1 MTIKCSYETC
11 SDCLSFIVN
20 GNKMP
25 EDCIDTIKV
34 FNFDPN
40 SHTVLTARIAH
51 RERVRQTAADI
62 NEVNGLA
69 SREF

>member
-1 MTIKCSYETC
+1 
-11 SDCLSFIVN
+11 
-20 GNKMP
+20 MP
-25 EDCIDTIKV
+25 EDCIDTIKA

-40 SHTVLTARIAH
+40 SYTVLTARLAH

-62 NEVNGLA
+62 NETNGLA